1 MAAIAGGALALVGRP
16 LAGGAIALLGLLD
29 LGTTWWFRYLP
40 PPDPV
45 LAVAIK
51 EATKLRRTDPAA
63 ADQMLSRA
71 FTEAEDREKQ
81 ELAQLHA
88 KAALDRRAALQ
99 LRDRLR
105 SKMKIH
111 EGARRRAER
120 NLANSPTAAAVLQE
134 IDRMTTVTQQQL
146 AEAELIVEQVPTSS

>member
-1 MAAIAGGALALVGRP
+1 
-16 LAGGAIALLGLLD
+16 
-29 LGTTWWFRYLP
+29 
-40 PPDPV
+40 
-45 LAVAIK
+45 
-51 EATKLRRTDPAA
+51 
-63 ADQMLSRA
+63 MLSRA